1 MTPSDSAQSVNL
13 RRPVYGKDDLRKIEQ
28 RLRDQGV
35 KFCLSSY
42 VDVHGI
48 PKAKMVPIEHFDRMM
63 RGSELFTGAALEGLG
78 QGPHEDELAV
88 YPDPNAVTALP
99 WRPGIAWAPG
109 NLFYHDEP
117 WPMCSRTVL
126 CRQIERAAKL
136 GLKFNLGVE
145 TEIFL
150 VRREGDRL
158 VPANPKDVLPKAAYD
173 VVGLLENIDWLSEVV
188 GYMNQ
193 LGWDVHSFDHEDAN
207 SQFEFDFTYA
217 DVLTMADRFVLW
229 RLMTKEMARRHGF
242 EATFMPKPYSNRTGS
257 GAHYNM
263 SLASAETGE
272 NLFEDP
278 SDPRGCRLS
287 KLGYQFMVGVLRHAP
302 AVVATTCPTVNSYK
316 RLVKTGSMTGYTWA
330 PIFIS
335 YGGNNRT
342 HMMRV
347 PRLRP
352 EIEGDE
358 VREHGVFLSS
368 SRIECRAVDTS
379 CNPYLSAAMMLAAG
393 LHGIEQELD
402 PGDPMYDNMYELDA
416 DELKRRGV
424 RLLPRTLLEAVE
436 AFAADRL
443 GFEVMGE
450 ELAQSFI
457 DLKTREWWDYHN
469 TVSAWELDS
478 YLTKF

>member
-99 WRPGIAWAPG
+99 WRPGIALAPG

-145 TEIFL
+145 TEVFL
-150 VRREGDRL
+150 AGREGDRL

-272 NLFEDP
+272 NLFDDP

-302 AVVATTCPTVNSYK
+302 AVVAP
-316 RLVKTGSMTGYTWA
+316 
-330 PIFIS
+330 
-335 YGGNNRT
+335 
-342 HMMRV
+342 
-347 PRLRP
+347 
-352 EIEGDE
+352 
-358 VREHGVFLSS
+358 
-368 SRIECRAVDTS
+368 
-379 CNPYLSAAMMLAAG
+379 
-393 LHGIEQELD
+393 
-402 PGDPMYDNMYELDA
+402 
-416 DELKRRGV
+416 
-424 RLLPRTLLEAVE
+424 
-436 AFAADRL
+436 
-443 GFEVMGE
+443 
-450 ELAQSFI
+450 
-457 DLKTREWWDYHN
+457 
-469 TVSAWELDS
+469 
-478 YLTKF
+478 